1 MHDRYLDTSP
11 VRGLEND
18 GARQIGIFPFGRSP
32 RTEIKMER
40 LAVRTVS
47 YNDLY
52 LVIQTQ
58 LGVVRAPDD
67 VVDTGVIT
75 SDAAARAKFWLLVQ

>member
-1 MHDRYLDTSP
+1 
-11 VRGLEND
+11 
-18 GARQIGIFPFGRSP
+18 
-32 RTEIKMER
+32 MER

-58 LGVVRAPDD
+58 LGVVRTPDD

-75 SDAAARAKFWLLVQ
+75 SDAAARAEFWLLVQ